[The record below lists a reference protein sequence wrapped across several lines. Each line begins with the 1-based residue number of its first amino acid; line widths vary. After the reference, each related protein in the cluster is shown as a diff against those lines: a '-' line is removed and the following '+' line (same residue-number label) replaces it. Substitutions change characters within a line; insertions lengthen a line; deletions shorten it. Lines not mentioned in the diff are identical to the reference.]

1 MDSTIKRDV
10 QEVTTGERATTYP
23 QGVRVHLSHHTPS
36 WKVFDRGYAY
46 VEFGKHEGGDF
57 VSIVAEEGTAPKL
70 GERGSSK
77 KVMLTIRGEAID
89 ALRDLLGPKVQS

>member
-1 MDSTIKRDV
+1 MDSTIKSDV

-23 QGVRVHLSHHTPS
+23 QGVRVHLSNHTPS

-46 VEFGKHEGGDF
+46 VEFGMGVGSDF
-57 VSIVAEEGTAPKL
+57 LSIVAEEGVANA
-70 GERGSSK
+70 GERVSSK
-77 KVMLTIRGEAID
+77 TVMLTIRGEALD